1 MKKMSSMKRF
11 QKVDQVD
18 ESQDYGTFSLPM
30 NKLAQEGAILLPI
43 QVSKIWCM
51 WVSMKFEGAM
61 FEDEIEYDAHYIGA
75 MDSLWV
81 VGVFI
86 FP

>member
-1 MKKMSSMKRF
+1 M
-11 QKVDQVD
+11 
-18 ESQDYGTFSLPM
+18 
-30 NKLAQEGAILLPI
+30 
-43 QVSKIWCM
+43 SKIWCM
-51 WVSMKFEGAM
+51 WVSMKFEGAV